1 MNVKKDASEADET
14 NVKAIRYSITYNLS
28 AAFLIWLFGVLVFI
42 PIAET
47 INPQTKLFVNLIVF
61 IPFTILLLKAIPRVK
76 KLLEI
81 FAVVLARKFKF
92 MGEVKEDDQIIVFKK
107 LLYIVFIIFTYLFY
121 FPFLNNFHPAI
132 NGIVLIVALLWSFL
146 LLFGISQII
155 LKSKTE

>member
-1 MNVKKDASEADET
+1 MNEASEPVERAKKD
-14 NVKAIRYSITYNLS
+14 NRYNITYNLS
-28 AAFLIWLFGVLVFI
+28 AAFFIWLFGVLVFI

-47 INPQTKLFVNLIVF
+47 INSQTKFLVNLIIF
-61 IPFTILLLKAIPRVK
+61 IPFTILLLKAIPGVK
-76 KLLEI
+76 RLSEI

-92 MGEVKEDDQIIVFKK
+92 TSYVKEDEQIIVFKK
-107 LLYIVFIIFTYLFY
+107 LLHIVFIIITYLFY

-146 LLFGISQII
+146 LLFGILQII

>member
-1 MNVKKDASEADET
+1 LNEASEPVERAKKDKD
-14 NVKAIRYSITYNLS
+14 NRYNITYNLS
-28 AAFLIWLFGVLVFI
+28 AAFFIWLFGVLVFI

-47 INPQTKLFVNLIVF
+47 INSQTKFLVNLIIF
-61 IPFTILLLKAIPRVK
+61 IPFTILLLKAIPGVK
-76 KLLEI
+76 RLSEI

-92 MGEVKEDDQIIVFKK
+92 TSYVKEDEQIIVFKK
-107 LLYIVFIIFTYLFY
+107 LLHIVFIIITYLFY

-146 LLFGISQII
+146 LLFGILQII

>member
-1 MNVKKDASEADET
+1 LNAKKDASEADET
-14 NVKAIRYSITYNLS
+14 TVKAIRYSITYNLS

-47 INPQTKLFVNLIVF
+47 INSQTKLFVNLIIF
-61 IPFTILLLKAIPRVK
+61 IPFTILLLKTIPRVK
-76 KLLEI
+76 RLLDI

-92 MGEVKEDDQIIVFKK
+92 MREVKEDDQIIVFKK
-107 LLYIVFIIFTYLFY
+107 FLYIVFIIFTYSFY
-121 FPFLNNFHPAI
+121 FPFLNNFNPAI
-132 NGIVLIVALLWSFL
+132 NGIVLIVALLWSFF